1 MKIFDFKV
9 RILASLIK
17 KRAPFNADYFVGG
30 QKKPRLS
37 MKIGK
42 RNRPYN

>member
-30 QKKPRLS
+30 QKKNPIINEDRET
-37 MKIGK
+37 K
-42 RNRPYN
+42 